1 MDSEV
6 SELRY
11 IPDPGQIKTEAEN
24 YAFNF
29 DKEDKDNLVL
39 ALTKG
44 EKSNDY
50 PVIYVKCLLHVLA
63 ANTWIQ
69 DSDKKLNV
77 KINNKIALTYDNLI
91 AYLKA
96 AKERENLERSED
108 EINELIKQIETLKIK
123 WNYQQYAAILKDDS
137 SKNAGRKKK
146 ATQNLDVFNYYK
158 TYENFKNL
166 LFLDKVNGDD
176 NHLRQLQ
183 SQIDKNTKDGNQT
196 NPKYIQ
202 LLKDV
207 GTGTFRRDE
216 SADYSELS
224 QLLAENIKQL
234 RDNYK
239 RVHRYTMSMPKGD
252 AIKILG
258 DFARANRAVAEIAE
272 THSGKEAVQTAS
284 IISPDYNELGK
295 RSVF

>member
-1 MDSEV
+1 MDPEV
-6 SELRY
+6 SEY
-11 IPDPGQIKTEAEN
+11 IPDPNQIKTEAEN

-29 DKEDKDNLVL
+29 DEED
-39 ALTKG
+39 
-44 EKSNDY
+44 
-50 PVIYVKCLLHVLA
+50 
-63 ANTWIQ
+63 
-69 DSDKKLNV
+69 
-77 KINNKIALTYDNLI
+77 
-91 AYLKA
+91 
-96 AKERENLERSED
+96 
-108 EINELIKQIETLKIK
+108 
-123 WNYQQYAAILKDDS
+123 
-137 SKNAGRKKK
+137 
-146 ATQNLDVFNYYK
+146 
-158 TYENFKNL
+158 
-166 LFLDKVNGDD
+166 
-176 NHLRQLQ
+176 Q

-284 IISPDYNELGK
+284 K
-295 RSVF
+295 